1 MVVVMN
7 KTMEDPKSYIVK
19 RSRELFIRGFHC
31 SQAVFMATSE
41 VFGFDERE
49 IIPVIRSLAP
59 FGGGMGS
66 TGNIC
71 GCLSG
76 AIAVFGFIWGKNKP
90 EDRDQ
95 RPMWKFSYKMVKK
108 FESITSQYGGIEC
121 RSIVN
126 INWSSREEIKAFR
139 SGQDGKRQ
147 RCLDVIEK
155 TCLVVFE
162 LLVKEL
168 RAK

>member
-1 MVVVMN
+1 MKHIIKN
-7 KTMEDPKSYIVK
+7 PKNYIVK
-19 RSRELFIRGFHC
+19 RSRELFVRGFHC

-49 IIPVIRSLAP
+49 IIPVIRALAP

-71 GCLSG
+71 GALSG
-76 AIAVFGFIWGKNKP
+76 AIAVFGFIWGKHKP

-108 FESITSQYGGIEC
+108 FESKI
-121 RSIVN
+121 
-126 INWSSREEIKAFR
+126 
-139 SGQDGKRQ
+139 
-147 RCLDVIEK
+147 
-155 TCLVVFE
+155 
-162 LLVKEL
+162 
-168 RAK
+168 